1 MSKPEKKTRETLLK
15 DQVPVD
21 LEIKVDD
28 SQSQSDILETASEAE
43 DEDLDVTLFADSR
56 PDDDDDEPDEEPD
69 EEREETLKAGVLI
82 DHKYEIEKLLG
93 VGGMGS
99 VYLAKHVQL
108 GTRVALKVLHRHLVN
123 TPDALKRFKTEAK
136 AAHSLLSQ
144 NLVSVLDY
152 GVLADGQPYLTMHCI
167 EGRNL
172 ADHLKANGTLSIAE
186 TFMIVKQ
193 VAAALEEAHAK
204 GIIHRDI
211 KPSNILLEGNLIKEG
226 SIKVVD
232 FGISKGAAN
241 DANTQGV
248 THTGQIFGSPFYMS
262 PEQCKGETV
271 DFRTDL
277 YSLGCVMFECLT
289 GAKLFEGKNAVE
301 TFLMH
306 VNETPPVIGVRGQ
319 KPKGLKE
326 ANAILKKLVSKDPN
340 KRYASAKAL
349 HDEVRN
355 IQIKHADWKFFPTG
369 MSSSQSVKD
378 RMTFLTLSL
387 ITVSVLLFSNMHQFS
402 NGTFVNADRRLQELY
417 KLAGNSF
424 ELEADSLQK
433 SVGYLEEAVEIARK
447 TYGENNIQT
456 AQAYYKLG
464 KFPVQKV
471 RIHGNLTPRV
481 EALKR
486 AISIM
491 GSVSG
496 SALNSGDR
504 TAAFELRQHYI
515 TTLAQ
520 EAYANNWSAMD
531 IYKSLGSGTH
541 YRFARAYS
549 IELQNHRQFA
559 RAALF
564 LVQLKTDGKETL
576 PSVGDLRL
584 QKVNSMTG
592 TFRHVRPGPDAA
604 AVQSNVTVEH
614 KGNDVTANYWVNPE
628 KNTTPGI
635 EYKAYLK
642 QLKGKF
648 KDGYVG
654 FQQDNQILTFVR
666 VGKYLVILG
675 RDNRGET
682 YDHLVIDDEVLV
694 PISDIK

>member
-28 SQSQSDILETASEAE
+28 SQSQSDILETAPEAE
-43 DEDLDVTLFADSR
+43 DEDQDVTLFADSR

-262 PEQCKGETV
+262 PE
-271 DFRTDL
+271 
-277 YSLGCVMFECLT
+277 
-289 GAKLFEGKNAVE
+289 
-301 TFLMH
+301 
-306 VNETPPVIGVRGQ
+306 
-319 KPKGLKE
+319 
-326 ANAILKKLVSKDPN
+326 
-340 KRYASAKAL
+340 
-349 HDEVRN
+349 
-355 IQIKHADWKFFPTG
+355 
-369 MSSSQSVKD
+369 
-378 RMTFLTLSL
+378 
-387 ITVSVLLFSNMHQFS
+387 
-402 NGTFVNADRRLQELY
+402 
-417 KLAGNSF
+417 
-424 ELEADSLQK
+424 
-433 SVGYLEEAVEIARK
+433 
-447 TYGENNIQT
+447 
-456 AQAYYKLG
+456 
-464 KFPVQKV
+464 
-471 RIHGNLTPRV
+471 
-481 EALKR
+481 
-486 AISIM
+486 
-491 GSVSG
+491 
-496 SALNSGDR
+496 
-504 TAAFELRQHYI
+504 
-515 TTLAQ
+515 
-520 EAYANNWSAMD
+520 
-531 IYKSLGSGTH
+531 
-541 YRFARAYS
+541 
-549 IELQNHRQFA
+549 
-559 RAALF
+559 
-564 LVQLKTDGKETL
+564 
-576 PSVGDLRL
+576 
-584 QKVNSMTG
+584 
-592 TFRHVRPGPDAA
+592 
-604 AVQSNVTVEH
+604 
-614 KGNDVTANYWVNPE
+614 
-628 KNTTPGI
+628 
-635 EYKAYLK
+635 
-642 QLKGKF
+642 
-648 KDGYVG
+648 
-654 FQQDNQILTFVR
+654 
-666 VGKYLVILG
+666 
-675 RDNRGET
+675 
-682 YDHLVIDDEVLV
+682 
-694 PISDIK
+694 